1 MLATVSQ
8 TRSLVGTYYYDRAL
22 NKQEKGGH
30 VIASNGIP
38 QYSSAK
44 TQLNYM
50 LAYCSDKYK
59 VKAGKFYALPPMT
72 VGTKI
77 PNDWGIYDMLGK
89 RTTR

>member
-59 VKAGKFYALPPMT
+59 VKAINIVLSHSSQDKELLEKNPTCTGGFHS
-72 VGTKI
+72 
-77 PNDWGIYDMLGK
+77 
-89 RTTR
+89 

>member
-59 VKAGKFYALPPMT
+59 VKAINIVLSHSRIALRIKNSLK
-72 VGTKI
+72 KI
-77 PNDWGIYDMLGK
+77 LRRKINM
-89 RTTR
+89 